1 MHINVSLAT
10 VIKSRLLLFA
20 FLLYPTV
27 SPAKSSEIHLLL
39 NWMIDNHQTIETTLK
54 DSNPST
60 LVPTIFTLIEIWKRR
75 DGALSGEVSP
85 LILKALIAD
94 PYTTVLLLSKQPLS
108 FDNWRD

>member
-1 MHINVSLAT
+1 
-10 VIKSRLLLFA
+10 
-20 FLLYPTV
+20 
-27 SPAKSSEIHLLL
+27 
-39 NWMIDNHQTIETTLK
+39 MIDNHQTIETTLK

-94 PYTTVLLLSKQPLS
+94 PYTTLLLLSKQPLS
-108 FDNWRD
+108 FDNWLDELEGMAFTAYDTITTKRDLKR